1 MLLAILLAKTQTA
14 VWNSMFTSITGKKM
28 ILEDLHIRQI
38 HPVSIYLFKFNKGI
52 VKKTVCNL
60 FKVSNKDIRMTSC
73 FSVFR
78 LNTDIYRVN
87 LVFLL
92 LTLNK

>member
-38 HPVSIYLFKFNKGI
+38 HPVGIYLFKFNKGI
-52 VKKTVCNL
+52 VKKQYVICSKLAIKTPEW
-60 FKVSNKDIRMTSC
+60 RP
-73 FSVFR
+73 VFPY
-78 LNTDIYRVN
+78 LDWIQIFTE
-87 LVFLL
+87 
-92 LTLNK
+92 